1 MINSEATI
9 LVVDDEENIRQL
21 IRLTLEEAGYKVVTA
36 STGQEAFDKVSSSNI
51 SLVLL
56 DIVMPG
62 MDGFRALEM
71 IREKSDIPVIMV
83 SGLGNVNPLRTSF
96 ILGADDYIK
105 KPFHSRELL
114 ARIEAKLR
122 RMKN

>member
-21 IRLTLEEAGYKVVTA
+21 IRLTLEEAGYKVLTA

-62 MDGFRALEM
+62 MDGFRALEL

-83 SGLGNVNPLRTSF
+83 SGLGNMNPLRTSF
-96 ILGADDYIK
+96 IMGADDYIK

>member
-1 MINSEATI
+1 
-9 LVVDDEENIRQL
+9 
-21 IRLTLEEAGYKVVTA
+21 
-36 STGQEAFDKVSSSNI
+36 
-51 SLVLL
+51 
-56 DIVMPG
+56 VMPG
-62 MDGFRALEM
+62 MDGFQALEL

-83 SGLGNVNPLRTSF
+83 SGLGNMSPLRTSF

-122 RMKN
+122 RRKS